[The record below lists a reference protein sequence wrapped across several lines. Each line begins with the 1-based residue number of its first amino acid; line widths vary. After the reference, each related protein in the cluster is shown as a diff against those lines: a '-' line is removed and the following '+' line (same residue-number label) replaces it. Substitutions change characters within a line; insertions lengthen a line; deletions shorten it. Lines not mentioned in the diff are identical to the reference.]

1 MFSNINRQHKSS
13 MFSTLF
19 DNPEA
24 LRELYSAIE
33 GIDIPPDAV
42 ININTLSDVLFMGQ
56 VNDVSFTIDDRLV
69 VLVEHQST
77 INYNLPLRILK
88 YIAEVYDK
96 ITDRITLY
104 QKKLIKIPRPEFIV
118 LYNGKADCPDHQ
130 ELKLSRSLSGIAQIN
145 KENVKK

>member
-1 MFSNINRQHKSS
+1 